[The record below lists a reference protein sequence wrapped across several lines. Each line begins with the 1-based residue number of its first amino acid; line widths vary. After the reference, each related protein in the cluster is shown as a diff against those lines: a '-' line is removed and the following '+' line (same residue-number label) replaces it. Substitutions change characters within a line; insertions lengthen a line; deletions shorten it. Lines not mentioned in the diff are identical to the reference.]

1 MLVQAL
7 DRFKISCLHIATS
20 LLDLSPLHVYH
31 CTLLLIPLQTGAFH
45 SILCDCH
52 DSFQLV
58 LRSSKQLHVVHVYRD
73 RGGGG
78 AGRAIAL
85 PLFCWDLFSRAPV
98 DLEKVIVELLDF
110 SLKGG
115 RLEPVVFDESLRT
128 MQFLW
133 KSGMFACPNDY
144 NPMCVQG

>member
-1 MLVQAL
+1 M
-7 DRFKISCLHIATS
+7 FIE
-20 LLDLSPLHVYH
+20 
-31 CTLLLIPLQTGAFH
+31 
-45 SILCDCH
+45 
-52 DSFQLV
+52 
-58 LRSSKQLHVVHVYRD
+58 KQHLNRTIRKVFWGEWEIFPRRD

-85 PLFCWDLFSRAPV
+85 PLFCWDLFSRASV
-98 DLEKVIVELLDF
+98 NMEKVIVELLDF

>member
-1 MLVQAL
+1 MLLQVL
-7 DRFKISCLHIATS
+7 STTFSRSELFSCLQKVDHVTNYIAKG
-20 LLDLSPLHVYH
+20 
-31 CTLLLIPLQTGAFH
+31 LIGTIQSRTAEGEGL
-45 SILCDCH
+45 
-52 DSFQLV
+52 
-58 LRSSKQLHVVHVYRD
+58 
-73 RGGGG
+73 
-78 AGRAIAL
+78 L
-85 PLFCWDLFSRAPV
+85 PLFCWDIFSRAPV
-98 DLEKVIVELLDF
+98 DMEKVLVELLDF

>member
-1 MLVQAL
+1 MS
-7 DRFKISCLHIATS
+7 KI
-20 LLDLSPLHVYH
+20 Y
-31 CTLLLIPLQTGAFH
+31 TLL
-45 SILCDCH
+45 
-52 DSFQLV
+52 
-58 LRSSKQLHVVHVYRD
+58 RD

-98 DLEKVIVELLDF
+98 DMEKVIVELLDF

>member
-1 MLVQAL
+1 MAFAFA
-7 DRFKISCLHIATS
+7 RTRSTHSASSCS
-20 LLDLSPLHVYH
+20 DLAPGSPVGLYWEN
-31 CTLLLIPLQTGAFH
+31 
-45 SILCDCH
+45 
-52 DSFQLV
+52 
-58 LRSSKQLHVVHVYRD
+58 RE

-78 AGRAIAL
+78 ADRAIAL

-98 DLEKVIVELLDF
+98 DQEKVIVELLDF

-115 RLEPVVFDESLRT
+115 RLEPVVFDESLTT

-133 KSGMFACPNDY
+133 MSGIFACPNDY